1 MARICWKIIY
11 YCKVN
16 INDFQSYFQLFS
28 DPEFAKK
35 YGIYLFGEYSNNYCK
50 SVRSIDKLL
59 YLEAHANQ
67 SVPQYLWKTIGKFV
81 FKAYFYARDVKID
94 REDLNV
100 FFRSQ
105 IFIMMMHLKL
115 CVDCSILFN
124 FHMNVL
130 TFPSE
135 IVEIL
140 ETSIII

>member
-1 MARICWKIIY
+1 M
-11 YCKVN
+11 
-16 INDFQSYFQLFS
+16 
-28 DPEFAKK
+28 
-35 YGIYLFGEYSNNYCK
+35 
-50 SVRSIDKLL
+50 
-59 YLEAHANQ
+59 
-67 SVPQYLWKTIGKFV
+67 